1 MAVGI
6 NIFRIENYSR
16 KIRAVLNTTNEKS
29 TNLLHVFN
37 YINLTTPIEEKRASN
52 YETTILL

>member
-1 MAVGI
+1 MAGI

-37 YINLTTPIEEKRASN
+37 YINLTAPIEEKRASN
-52 YETTILL
+52 YETTIL